1 MSASNTIFVES
12 NNVTYTDDYIDAKYE
27 YQTSIVKKS
36 VNKFTVSMF
45 LIICYLFSY
54 CIIKY
59 ENK

>member
-36 VNKFTVSMF
+36 VNKFTVSIF
-45 LIICYLFSY
+45 LIICYLLCY